1 MWNLAMIATL
11 VLFGGHTPLPE
22 LAMTLAWGSVA
33 GSALQFVV
41 QVPVVLQV
49 AKDLRFSIGV
59 ASEHVRIVT
68 RNFVPVFVSRG
79 VVQVSAYVDAMLASF
94 LPTGALTG
102 LQNATLLYTLPVS
115 LFGMS
120 VAAAE
125 LPTMSGVATL
135 DREGLQAL
143 RARLDKGLRRIAFFV
158 VPSAMAFLALG
169 DVVAAALLQT
179 GRFTHDDAVRVWAI
193 LAGSAVGGPG
203 STLGRRLSVTP
214 SSPRATQQRS
224 RRSRGPLGAG

>member
-41 QVPVVLQV
+41 QVPVVLRV
-49 AKDLRFSIGV
+49 AKDLRFSLDA

-68 RNFVPVFVSRG
+68 RNFVPVFISRG
-79 VVQVSAYVDAMLASF
+79 VVQVSAYVDQMLASF

-125 LPTMSGVATL
+125 LPTMSGGAMLDAEGTATL
-135 DREGLQAL
+135 PG
-143 RARLDKGLRRIAFFV
+143 RLE
-158 VPSAMAFLALG
+158 
-169 DVVAAALLQT
+169 
-179 GRFTHDDAVRVWAI
+179 
-193 LAGSAVGGPG
+193 
-203 STLGRRLSVTP
+203 
-214 SSPRATQQRS
+214 
-224 RRSRGPLGAG
+224 